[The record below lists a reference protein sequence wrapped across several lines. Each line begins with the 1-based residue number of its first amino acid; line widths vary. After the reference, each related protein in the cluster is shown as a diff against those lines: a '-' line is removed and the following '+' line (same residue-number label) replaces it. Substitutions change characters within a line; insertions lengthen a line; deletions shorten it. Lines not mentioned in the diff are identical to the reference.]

1 MKRQRNTQQIKEQ
14 DKCPPNQTKEEEI
27 GNLPDKEFRIMIV
40 KMIQNLEN
48 KMELQINSLET
59 RIEKM
64 QERFNKDLEEIKK
77 SQYIMN
83 NAINEIKNT
92 LEATNSRITEA
103 EDRIS
108 ELEDRM
114 VEINESERIKEKRI
128 KRNED
133 NLRDLQDNIKRYNIR
148 IIGVPEEEDK
158 KKDHEKI
165 LEEIIVENF
174 PKMGKEIITQVQETQ
189 RVPNRINP
197 RRNTPRHILIKL
209 TKIKHKEQILKA
221 AREKQQITHKG
232 IPIRITA
239 DLSIE
244 TLQARREWQDIL
256 KMMKEN
262 NLQPRLLYPARI
274 SFKYEG
280 EIKSFSDKQK
290 LREFCTTKPALQQI
304 LKDIL

>member
-1 MKRQRNTQQIKEQ
+1 MKRQRNTQQVKEHE
-14 DKCPPNQTKEEEI
+14 KCPPNQTKEEEI
-27 GNLPDKEFRIMIV
+27 GNLSEKEFRIMIV
-40 KMIQNLEN
+40 KMIQNLES

-59 RIEKM
+59 KIEKM
-64 QERFNKDLEEIKK
+64 QEMFNKDLEEIKK
-77 SQYIMN
+77 SQLKMN
-83 NAINEIKNT
+83 NAINEIKIT
-92 LEATNSRITEA
+92 LEGTMSRITET

-108 ELEDRM
+108 EVEDKM
-114 VEINESERIKEKRI
+114 VEINEAERKKEKRI

-133 NLRDLQDNIKRYNIR
+133 NLRDLWDNVKRPNIR

-158 KKDHEKI
+158 KKGHEKL
-165 LEEIIVENF
+165 LEEIIAENF
-174 PKMGKEIITQVQETQ
+174 PKMGKEIATQVQETQ

-209 TKIKHKEQILKA
+209 TKIKHKEQLLKA

-256 KMMKEN
+256 RVMKEN

-274 SFKYEG
+274 SFRYEG
-280 EIKSFSDKQK
+280 ELRSFTDKQK
-290 LREFCTTKPALQQI
+290 LREFSTTKPALQQM
-304 LKDIL
+304 LKDLL